1 MTTGVRRRLGV
12 EERRQQLIGVALEL
26 FSRRSPDEVSIDEI
40 ASAAG
45 ISRPLVYHYFPGK
58 LSLYEAALKR
68 ASDDLAARFVE
79 PHEGPLGA
87 RLLRVM
93 RRFFDFVDEHGP
105 GFSALMRGGP
115 AVGSSTTNALI
126 DSVRQAA
133 YVQILSHLG
142 VTDPPARLELVVRSW
157 ISLAESTALIW
168 LDGRRIP
175 RAELEVQLVHDFAAL
190 TAVSAAHDA
199 EMAALLRASPRW
211 PRTAASDG
219 GRRARCPRWPAGPAH
234 GGPYDGLDLLRLGG
248 HGQIGVAARFQFR
261 HRSPGRGRGG
271 GEVHDGQ
278 RGHGGRARTRRHSSK
293 PLMSGRPTSTR
304 ATSGRVPSRSR
315 TSSSTSASPPLATG
329 TTWWPA
335 RASTAPMAYRLA
347 ATSSTTSTV
356 VPEVCCVP
364 LPYISTAPRAYVG
377 GQTAGR
383 GLRHPT

>member
-1 MTTGVRRRLGV
+1 MGV

-58 LSLYEAALKR
+58 LSLYEAALQR

-93 RRFFDFVDEHGP
+93 HRYFDFVDEHGP

-115 AVGSSTTNALI
+115 AVGSSTTNALV

-142 VTDPPARLELVVRSW
+142 VSDPPARLELVVRSW

-175 RAELEVQLVHDFAAL
+175 REELEPQLVNDFAAL
-190 TAVSAAHDA
+190 AAVSAAYDE
-199 EMAALLRASPRW
+199 EMAALLREIVKDEPA
-211 PRTAASDG
+211 DG
-219 GRRARCPRWPAGPAH
+219 PFAH
-234 GGPYDGLDLLRLGG
+234 L
-248 HGQIGVAARFQFR
+248 
-261 HRSPGRGRGG
+261 
-271 GEVHDGQ
+271 
-278 RGHGGRARTRRHSSK
+278 
-293 PLMSGRPTSTR
+293 
-304 ATSGRVPSRSR
+304 
-315 TSSSTSASPPLATG
+315 
-329 TTWWPA
+329 
-335 RASTAPMAYRLA
+335 
-347 ATSSTTSTV
+347 
-356 VPEVCCVP
+356 
-364 LPYISTAPRAYVG
+364 
-377 GQTAGR
+377 AGR
-383 GLRHPT
+383 LIALAS

>member
-1 MTTGVRRRLGV
+1 MTTGVRRRMGV
-12 EERRQQLIGVALEL
+12 EERRQQLIAVALEL

-68 ASDDLAARFVE
+68 ASDDLAGRFAE

-133 YVQILSHLG
+133 YDQILSHLG
-142 VTDPPARLELVVRSW
+142 VEEPPARLELAVRSW

-175 RAELEVQLVHDFAAL
+175 RAELEVQLVHDFGAL
-190 TAVSAAHDA
+190 VAVSAAHDE
-199 EMAALLRASPRW
+199 EMGALMRQVFRDEPA
-211 PRTAASDG
+211 DG
-219 GRRARCPRWPAGPAH
+219 PF
-234 GGPYDGLDLLRLGG
+234 LDLVGRL
-248 HGQIGVAARFQFR
+248 IA
-261 HRSPGRGRGG
+261 
-271 GEVHDGQ
+271 
-278 RGHGGRARTRRHSSK
+278 
-293 PLMSGRPTSTR
+293 L
-304 ATSGRVPSRSR
+304 
-315 TSSSTSASPPLATG
+315 AS
-329 TTWWPA
+329 
-335 RASTAPMAYRLA
+335 
-347 ATSSTTSTV
+347 
-356 VPEVCCVP
+356 
-364 LPYISTAPRAYVG
+364 
-377 GQTAGR
+377 
-383 GLRHPT
+383 

>member
-1 MTTGVRRRLGV
+1 MTTGVRRRMGV

-58 LSLYEAALKR
+58 ISLYEAALQR

-93 RRFFDFVDEHGP
+93 RRYFDFVDEHGP

-115 AVGSSTTNALI
+115 AVGSSTTNALV

-133 YVQILSHLG
+133 YAQILSHLG

-175 RAELEVQLVHDFAAL
+175 REELEPQLVNDFAAL
-190 TAVSAAHDA
+190 AAVSAAYDE
-199 EMAALLRASPRW
+199 EMATLLRGIVKDEPADGPFALLTGRLIALAS
-211 PRTAASDG
+211 
-219 GRRARCPRWPAGPAH
+219 
-234 GGPYDGLDLLRLGG
+234 
-248 HGQIGVAARFQFR
+248 
-261 HRSPGRGRGG
+261 
-271 GEVHDGQ
+271 
-278 RGHGGRARTRRHSSK
+278 
-293 PLMSGRPTSTR
+293 
-304 ATSGRVPSRSR
+304 
-315 TSSSTSASPPLATG
+315 
-329 TTWWPA
+329 
-335 RASTAPMAYRLA
+335 
-347 ATSSTTSTV
+347 
-356 VPEVCCVP
+356 
-364 LPYISTAPRAYVG
+364 
-377 GQTAGR
+377 
-383 GLRHPT
+383 